1 MASLAL
7 ANRLQ
12 QENATGM
19 PVILESMR
27 YLQSVRDHP
36 GQELCDVVVFDEER
50 RTKPLRIILGVLTD
64 PLTRPLSERPNEG

>member
-27 YLQSVRDHP
+27 YLQSVRDHSVE
-36 GQELCDVVVFDEER
+36 QLWNVVLFDEER
-50 RTKPLRIILGVLTD
+50 RTKP
-64 PLTRPLSERPNEG
+64 